1 MQQLETSFQTR
12 VESILGGELSSR
24 IRVGLEDGLGGLNID
39 VTEIVEEVLVSD
51 GRSFREVPVFKGVRN
66 SGTGK
71 VKLVEEPLFN
81 ETFLVGWLF
90 DCLNTCN
97 RK

>member
-12 VESILGGELSSR
+12 VESILGGELSSG
-24 IRVGLEDGLGGLNID
+24 IRVGLEDGLGGLNKD
-39 VTEIVEEVLVSD
+39 VTEVVEEVLVSD

-71 VKLVEEPLFN
+71 VELVEEPLFN
-81 ETFLVGWLF
+81 ETFLAGRLF
-90 DCLNTCN
+90 NCLSACN

>member
-12 VESILGGELSSR
+12 VESILGRALSSG
-24 IRVGLEDGLGGLNID
+24 IGVGLEDGLGGLNVD
-39 VTEIVEEVLVSD
+39 VAKVVEEVLVSD

-66 SGTGK
+66 SGTGE

-81 ETFLVGWLF
+81 ETFLAGRLF
-90 DCLNTCN
+90 DCLSACN
-97 RK
+97 RR